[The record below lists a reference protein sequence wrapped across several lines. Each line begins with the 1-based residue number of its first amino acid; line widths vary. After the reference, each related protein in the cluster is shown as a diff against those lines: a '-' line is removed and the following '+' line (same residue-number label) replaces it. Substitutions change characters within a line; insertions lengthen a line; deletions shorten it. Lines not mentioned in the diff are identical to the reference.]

1 MLVHGVWTTD
11 GLAFWA
17 ETTTTAATES
27 TPTTAD
33 LAPYT
38 GTSVRPVTSAGAGS
52 RAPAASRRGAA
63 SGRARPAGA
72 PHPHPFAAPAADIA
86 AALGLNT
93 PPTGEAGSPSP
104 APGFGEEPPAPGRG
118 TEPPLIEPPA
128 PGSATKPRV
137 LGRGAGPRVP
147 KPGAG
152 PHVLELLL
160 PGSAR
165 EPLPSPETGRM
176 AEVARPKLRLWQVPA
191 VVPPTADAL
200 RVLAEHTGTAT
211 TRHWAAVAAFAHDL
225 VRRGRVIPQLVPLT
239 TAGREHAASGP
250 GDAAMA
256 IPAISRDAA
265 MAAPSTS
272 RDDISAT
279 PSGSEDDPMVK
290 WAAPEDNARAVWRP
304 VLTGADAAY
313 FRDLA
318 LAMPPACR
326 TSSVERH
333 STDVQREALE
343 AFTDAIVR
351 HTLTEPLLARP
362 PRTLQER
369 WLAALTGDGPT
380 CPDVPE
386 LRRELERWHEAVTT
400 SEGATRVCFR
410 LLEPTNAVGATAT
423 TTAIDTDADTDTDTD
438 TSDIKDTPGTD
449 DWRVEL
455 ALQAVDD
462 PSLYVPASQVWG
474 GVTGL
479 PGKPERELLAGLGR
493 AVRLYPELD
502 RALRV
507 PEPSELTLD
516 TAGAFG
522 FLRQAAPLLQ
532 AAGFGVQLPR
542 WAGRTRLGLK
552 LTTRT
557 RKQQSAAAGQGF
569 GMRELVDFRVDL
581 AVGDETISEAEL
593 AELARLK
600 VPLVRVRGQWVELD
614 DRQLKAALRA
624 VEGSRTGEAS
634 AAEILR
640 QVVQSDD
647 EELPLLE
654 IDADGVL
661 GDLLSGQAE
670 RRLTPLAT
678 PPGLDATLR
687 PYQERGLAWLSFLS
701 ELGLGGVLADDM
713 GLGKT
718 ITTLALLVHERAP
731 GPTPAHEGTPVPT
744 GLDER
749 VTAPTLLVCPMS
761 LIGNWQREAARFA
774 PGLRVYVHHGSGR
787 DAAGIEHADLV
798 ITTYGTAHRDLET
811 LKRYTWRRVVCDE
824 AQAIKNSGT
833 LQAQAVRAIPTG
845 TRLALTGTPVEN
857 HLAELWS
864 IMEFANPGLLGPRSR
879 FRTRFQEPIE
889 ARQDEQA
896 ATALKRATGP
906 FILRRLKTD
915 KSIISDLPEKMEV
928 KEWCPLTTEQATLY
942 QAVVDDMLAKID
954 SSEGIERRGLVLSA
968 MAKLKQVCNHP
979 AHLLKDGSRLAGR
992 SGKLARLE
1000 QLAEEILAE
1009 GEKALLFTQYAEFGT
1024 MLQPYL
1030 AQRLDRPV
1038 LWLHGGL
1045 PKKTRDRLVDRFQH
1059 DPEPTLFV
1067 LSLKAAGVGLNL
1079 TAANH
1084 VVHVDRWWNPAVED
1098 QATDRAFRIGQ
1109 RKNVQVRKL
1118 ICAGTLEERVDQMI
1132 ERKKAL
1138 AERVVGTGEDW
1149 LTDLSTEELREVFRL
1164 TAEGV
1169 G

>member
-1 MLVHGVWTTD
+1 MLVHGVWTRD

-17 ETTTTAATES
+17 ESNDPGPVAAVSSRE
-27 TPTTAD
+27 
-33 LAPYT
+33 
-38 GTSVRPVTSAGAGS
+38 AGAV
-52 RAPAASRRGAA
+52 RA
-63 SGRARPAGA
+63 
-72 PHPHPFAAPAADIA
+72 HPFAAPSAEVAAV
-86 AALGLNT
+86 LGLDD
-93 PPTGEAGSPSP
+93 AG
-104 APGFGEEPPAPGRG
+104 AR
-118 TEPPLIEPPA
+118 T
-128 PGSATKPRV
+128 
-137 LGRGAGPRVP
+137 
-147 KPGAG
+147 
-152 PHVLELLL
+152 LELLL
-160 PGSAR
+160 PGSAK
-165 EPLPSPETGRM
+165 EPLPSPETGRL
-176 AEVARPKLRLWQVPA
+176 AEVSRPRLRLWRVPA
-191 VVPPTADAL
+191 VVPAVPGALDAL
-200 RVLAEHTGTAT
+200 AGHTGTAT
-211 TRHWAAVAAFAHDL
+211 MRHWAAVAAFARDL
-225 VRRGRVIPQLVPLT
+225 VRRGRVLPRLIRPDKMRPAPAAHGGERPT
-239 TAGREHAASGP
+239 TGSTKNGNTKAGNTAAGS
-250 GDAAMA
+250 DADGMSMWAV
-256 IPAISRDAA
+256 
-265 MAAPSTS
+265 AP
-272 RDDISAT
+272 DD
-279 PSGSEDDPMVK
+279 
-290 WAAPEDNARAVWRP
+290 ARAGWRP

-313 FRDLA
+313 FRELA

-326 TSSVERH
+326 TAATERP
-333 STDVQREALE
+333 SAEVLEQALE
-343 AFTDAIVR
+343 AFTDAVAR
-351 HTLTEPLLARP
+351 TTLTAPLISRK
-362 PRTLQER
+362 PRTTRER
-369 WLAALTGDGPT
+369 WLAALSGDAPA
-380 CPDVPE
+380 CPDDPE
-386 LRRELERWHEAVTT
+386 LHDELERWHDSVVAA
-400 SEGATRVCFR
+400 EGATRVCFR
-410 LLEPTNAVGATAT
+410 LLEP
-423 TTAIDTDADTDTDTD
+423 AD
-438 TSDIKDTPGTD
+438 TD

-455 ALQAVDD
+455 ALQATDD
-462 PSLYVPASQVWG
+462 PSLYVPAAALWD

-479 PGKPERELLAGLGR
+479 PGRPERDLLTGLGR

-507 PEPSELTLD
+507 PEPSALDLD

-522 FLRQAAPLLQ
+522 FLRTAAPLLQ

-557 RKQQSAAAGQGF
+557 KTQSAAAGQGF
-569 GMRELVDFRVDL
+569 GMAELLDFRVDL
-581 AVGDETISEAEL
+581 AVGEETISEEEL

-624 VEGSRTGEAS
+624 VEGGRTGEAS
-634 AAEILR
+634 AADLLREI
-640 QVVQSDD
+640 VQNDD
-647 EELPLLE
+647 EPPLLAV
-654 IDADGVL
+654 DADGAL

-701 ELGLGGVLADDM
+701 GLGLGGVLADDM

-718 ITTLALLVHERAP
+718 ITTLALLVHEGP
-731 GPTPAHEGTPVPT
+731 G
-744 GLDER
+744 
-749 VTAPTLLVCPMS
+749 APTLLVCPMS
-761 LIGNWQREAARFA
+761 LVGNWQREAARFA

-787 DAAGIEHADLV
+787 DAAEIDGADLV
-798 ITTYGTAHRDLET
+798 ITTYGTAQRDLET
-811 LKRYTWRRVVCDE
+811 LKEHTWRRVVCDE

-833 LQAQAVRAIPTG
+833 LQARAVRSIPTG

-896 ATALKRATGP
+896 ARALRQATGP

-915 KSIISDLPEKMEV
+915 KSIISDLPEKLEV

-942 QAVVDDMLAKID
+942 QAVVDDMLARID
-954 SSEGIERRGLVLSA
+954 DSEGIERRGLVLSA
-968 MAKLKQVCNHP
+968 MARLKQVCNHP
-979 AHLLKDGSRLAGR
+979 AHLLKDGSVLAGR

-1030 AQRLDRPV
+1030 AQRLERPV

-1045 PKKTRDRLVDRFQH
+1045 PKKTRDRLVDRFQN
-1059 DPEPTLFV
+1059 DDEPTLFV

-1079 TAANH
+1079 TAASH
-1084 VVHVDRWWNPAVED
+1084 VIHVDRWWNPAVEN

-1118 ICAGTLEERVDQMI
+1118 ICAGTLEERVDEMI

-1138 AERVVGTGEDW
+1138 AERVVGTGEEW
-1149 LTDLSTEELREVFRL
+1149 LTDLSTEELRGVFAL

-1169 G
+1169 S

>member
-1 MLVHGVWTTD
+1 MLVHGVWTTE

-17 ETTTTAATES
+17 ETTPADPPHPD
-27 TPTTAD
+27 PTRGPAR
-33 LAPYT
+33 
-38 GTSVRPVTSAGAGS
+38 SRSAGTP
-52 RAPAASRRGAA
+52 RL
-63 SGRARPAGA
+63 
-72 PHPHPFAAPAADIA
+72 HPFAAAAPALATTLSLDTLPSEA
-86 AALGLNT
+86 PLT
-93 PPTGEAGSPSP
+93 PHARRS
-104 APGFGEEPPAPGRG
+104 R
-118 TEPPLIEPPA
+118 L
-128 PGSATKPRV
+128 
-137 LGRGAGPRVP
+137 
-147 KPGAG
+147 
-152 PHVLELLL
+152 LELLL
-160 PGSAR
+160 PGSAK

-176 AEVARPKLRLWQVPA
+176 AEVARPRLRLWRVPA
-191 VVPPTADAL
+191 VVPPAAGAL

-211 TRHWAAVAAFAHDL
+211 MRHWAAVAAFAHDL
-225 VRRGRVIPQLVPLT
+225 VRRGRVIPQLVPAT
-239 TAGREHAASGP
+239 GPEHGTSGVD
-250 GDAAMA
+250 GAEMAM
-256 IPAISRDAA
+256 
-265 MAAPSTS
+265 
-272 RDDISAT
+272 
-279 PSGSEDDPMVK
+279 
-290 WAAPEDNARAVWRP
+290 WAAPAADARAVWRP

-326 TSSVERH
+326 TSATERP
-333 STDVQREALE
+333 SAEVQSEALE
-343 AFTDAIVR
+343 AFTDALVR
-351 HTLTEPLLARP
+351 RTLTEPLLTRP

-369 WLAALTGDGPT
+369 WLAALTSIPPT
-380 CPDVPE
+380 GAGGACPDAPE
-386 LRRELERWHEAVTT
+386 LRRELEKWYAAVAA

-410 LLEPTNAVGATAT
+410 LLEPAEG
-423 TTAIDTDADTDTDTD
+423 
-438 TSDIKDTPGTD
+438 D

-455 ALQAVDD
+455 ALQAADD
-462 PSLYVPASQVWG
+462 PSLYVPAAQVWG

-479 PGKPERELLAGLGR
+479 PGRPERELLTGLGR

-507 PEPSELTLD
+507 PEPSELVLD

-624 VEGSRTGEAS
+624 VEGSRTGAAS

-640 QVVQSDD
+640 QVVRSDD

-701 ELGLGGVLADDM
+701 GLGLGGVLADDM

-718 ITTLALLVHERAP
+718 ITTLALLVHERTSTP
-731 GPTPAHEGTPVPT
+731 GPHTPERADAPTPAPQHGDVPMPAPHGADAPATAHADDAMPASEHAPARSPVPQHA
-744 GLDER
+744 
-749 VTAPTLLVCPMS
+749 TASTPEHAHAVAPGRAGAQGPAGEAVEGAAPVREGGVGPTLLVCPMS

-787 DAAGIEHADLV
+787 DAAGIAGADLV
-798 ITTYGTAHRDLET
+798 ITTYGTAQRDLET
-811 LKRYTWRRVVCDE
+811 LKRYQWRRVVCDE

-889 ARQDEQA
+889 ARRDEQA
-896 ATALKRATGP
+896 ATALRRATGP

-915 KSIISDLPEKMEV
+915 KSIISDLPEKLEV

-1000 QLAEEILAE
+1000 QLSEEILAE
-1009 GEKALLFTQYAEFGT
+1009 GEKALLFTQYAEFGA

-1045 PKKTRDRLVDRFQH
+1045 PKKTRDRLVDRFQQ
-1059 DPEPTLFV
+1059 DPEPALFV

>member
-1 MLVHGVWTTD
+1 MVLVHGVWAAD

-17 ETTTTAATES
+17 ENGDDAS
-27 TPTTAD
+27 
-33 LAPYT
+33 
-38 GTSVRPVTSAGAGS
+38 
-52 RAPAASRRGAA
+52 APAAGPPPR
-63 SGRARPAGA
+63 GRAVRSGEPQS
-72 PHPHPFAAPAADIA
+72 HPFAAPASGVA
-86 AALGLNT
+86 AVLGLDDV
-93 PPTGEAGSPSP
+93 
-104 APGFGEEPPAPGRG
+104 PGR
-118 TEPPLIEPPA
+118 T
-128 PGSATKPRV
+128 
-137 LGRGAGPRVP
+137 
-147 KPGAG
+147 
-152 PHVLELLL
+152 LELLL
-160 PGSAR
+160 PGSVK
-165 EPLPSPETGRM
+165 EPLPSPETGRLS
-176 AEVARPKLRLWQVPA
+176 AVARPRLRLWQVPA
-191 VVPPTADAL
+191 VVPPAAATL
-200 RVLAEHTGTAT
+200 RVLGGRTGTAT
-211 TRHWAAVAAFAHDL
+211 LRHWAAVADFARDL
-225 VRRGRVIPQLVPLT
+225 VRRGRVIPQLVPPV
-239 TAGREHAASGP
+239 AGHVD
-250 GDAAMA
+250 GDMWGVPQA
-256 IPAISRDAA
+256 D
-265 MAAPSTS
+265 
-272 RDDISAT
+272 
-279 PSGSEDDPMVK
+279 
-290 WAAPEDNARAVWRP
+290 ARAVWRP
-304 VLTGADAAY
+304 VVTGVDAGY

-326 TSSVERH
+326 TSRTERP
-333 STDVQREALE
+333 SAGVLREALE
-343 AFTDAIVR
+343 AFTDALVR
-351 HTLTEPLLARP
+351 QTLIEPLVARP
-362 PRTLQER
+362 KTLQDR
-369 WLAALTGDGPT
+369 WLAALTGADPT
-380 CPDVPE
+380 CPDVPD
-386 LRRELERWHEAVTT
+386 LRRELEKWHDAATAA
-400 SEGATRVCFR
+400 EGAARVCFR
-410 LLEPTNAVGATAT
+410 LLEP
-423 TTAIDTDADTDTDTD
+423 AD
-438 TSDIKDTPGTD
+438 TD

-455 ALQAVDD
+455 ALQAAGD
-462 PSLYVPASQVWG
+462 PSLYVPAAEVWRG
-474 GVTGL
+474 TRMPGL
-479 PGKPERELLAGLGR
+479 PPIPERELLTGLGR

-507 PEPSELTLD
+507 PEPSELALD

-542 WAGRTRLGLK
+542 WAGRTKLGLK

-557 RKQQSAAAGQGF
+557 KAQTAAVSQGF
-569 GMRELVDFRVDL
+569 GMRQLVDFRIDL

-624 VEGSRTGEAS
+624 VEGERTGEVT
-634 AAEILR
+634 AADIL
-640 QVVQSDD
+640 QHVVGADLWGDD
-647 EELPLLE
+647 ELPLLE
-654 IDADGVL
+654 VDADGVL

-670 RRLTPLAT
+670 RRLEPLRTPA
-678 PPGLDATLR
+678 GLDAMLR

-701 ELGLGGVLADDM
+701 QLGLGGVLADDM

-718 ITTLALLVHERAP
+718 ITTLALLVHERSD
-731 GPTPAHEGTPVPT
+731 V
-744 GLDER
+744 
-749 VTAPTLLVCPMS
+749 PTLLVCPMS
-761 LIGNWQREAARFA
+761 LVGNWQREAARFA

-787 DAAGIEHADLV
+787 DAAEIGRADLV
-798 ITTYGTAHRDLET
+798 ITTYGTAQRDLET
-811 LKRYTWRRVVCDE
+811 LKQHEWRRVVCDE

-833 LQAQAVRAIPTG
+833 LQAQAVRSIPAP

-864 IMEFANPGLLGPRSR
+864 IMEFANPGLLGSRSR

-896 ATALKRATGP
+896 ARALKRATGP

-915 KSIISDLPEKMEV
+915 KSIITDLPEKMEV
-928 KEWCPLTTEQATLY
+928 KEWCPLTPEQASLY

-954 SSEGIERRGLVLSA
+954 DSEGIERRGLVLA
-968 MAKLKQVCNHP
+968 TMAKLKQVCNHP

-1045 PKKTRDRLVDRFQH
+1045 PKKTRDRLVERFQQ
-1059 DPEPTLFV
+1059 DPEPMLFV

-1109 RKNVQVRKL
+1109 HKNVQVRKL
-1118 ICAGTLEERVDQMI
+1118 ICAGTLEERVDEMI

-1138 AERVVGTGEDW
+1138 AERVVGTGEEW
-1149 LTDLSTEELREVFRL
+1149 LTDLSTDELREVFRL

-1169 G
+1169 S

>member
-1 MLVHGVWTTD
+1 P
-11 GLAFWA
+11 
-17 ETTTTAATES
+17 ATG
-27 TPTTAD
+27 PTAD
-33 LAPYT
+33 RATTRAT
-38 GTSVRPVTSAGAGS
+38 GPATGPASA
-52 RAPAASRRGAA
+52 
-63 SGRARPAGA
+63 
-72 PHPHPFAAPAADIA
+72 
-86 AALGLNT
+86 
-93 PPTGEAGSPSP
+93 
-104 APGFGEEPPAPGRG
+104 
-118 TEPPLIEPPA
+118 PA
-128 PGSATKPRV
+128 PGSRPAP
-137 LGRGAGPRVP
+137 AGI
-147 KPGAG
+147 
-152 PHVLELLL
+152 VLEPDDSMAMWAL
-160 PGSAR
+160 P
-165 EPLPSPETGRM
+165 
-176 AEVARPKLRLWQVPA
+176 K
-191 VVPPTADAL
+191 
-200 RVLAEHTGTAT
+200 
-211 TRHWAAVAAFAHDL
+211 
-225 VRRGRVIPQLVPLT
+225 
-239 TAGREHAASGP
+239 AG
-250 GDAAMA
+250 
-256 IPAISRDAA
+256 
-265 MAAPSTS
+265 
-272 RDDISAT
+272 
-279 PSGSEDDPMVK
+279 
-290 WAAPEDNARAVWRP
+290 ARARWRP
-304 VLTGADAAY
+304 VVTGADAGY
-313 FRDLA
+313 FRELA

-326 TSSVERH
+326 TSATERP
-333 STDVQREALE
+333 SAEVLGEALD
-343 AFTDAIVR
+343 AFTDALVR
-351 HTLTEPLLARP
+351 QRLTEPLATRARTP
-362 PRTLQER
+362 HER
-369 WLAALTGDGPT
+369 WLAALTGDDPS

-386 LRRELERWHEAVTT
+386 LREELRRWHDAVTAA
-400 SEGATRVCFR
+400 EGATRVCFR
-410 LLEPTNAVGATAT
+410 LLEPAN
-423 TTAIDTDADTDTDTD
+423 
-438 TSDIKDTPGTD
+438 TD
-449 DWRVEL
+449 DWRLEL
-455 ALQAVDD
+455 ALQAADD
-462 PSLYVPASQVWG
+462 PSLYVPAARVWDG
-474 GVTGL
+474 EKGL

-507 PEPSELTLD
+507 PRPSELELD
-516 TAGAFG
+516 TQGAFG

-557 RKQQSAAAGQGF
+557 KAQTAAASQGF
-569 GMRELVDFRVDL
+569 GLRELVDFRIDL

-614 DRQLKAALRA
+614 DGQLKAALRA
-624 VEGSRTGEAS
+624 VEGGLTGEA
-634 AAEILR
+634 AADEIMRHVIGADL
-640 QVVQSDD
+640 VGDD
-647 EELPLLE
+647 ELPLLE
-654 IDADGVL
+654 VDADGVL
-661 GDLLSGQAE
+661 GDLLSGQAD

-678 PPGLDATLR
+678 PAGLDATLR

-718 ITTLALLVHERAP
+718 ITTLALLVHERA
-731 GPTPAHEGTPVPT
+731 A
-744 GLDER
+744 
-749 VTAPTLLVCPMS
+749 APTLLVCPMS
-761 LIGNWQREAARFA
+761 LVGNWQREAARFA

-787 DAAGIEHADLV
+787 DAAEIAGADLV
-798 ITTYGTAHRDLET
+798 ITTYGTAQRDLET
-811 LKRYTWRRVVCDE
+811 LKGYEWRRVVCDE

-833 LQAQAVRAIPTG
+833 LQAQAVRSIPAG
-845 TRLALTGTPVEN
+845 GRLALTGTPVEN

-864 IMEFANPGLLGPRSR
+864 IMEFANPGLLGSRSR

-896 ATALKRATGP
+896 AQALKRATGP
-906 FILRRLKTD
+906 FILRRVKTD
-915 KSIISDLPEKMEV
+915 KSVISDLPEKMEV
-928 KEWCPLTTEQATLY
+928 KEWCPLTPEQATLY

-954 SSEGIERRGLVLSA
+954 DSEGIERRGLVLSA

-1000 QLAEEILAE
+1000 QLCEEILAE

-1045 PKKTRDRLVDRFQH
+1045 PKKTRDRLVERFQS
-1059 DPEPTLFV
+1059 DAEPMLFV

-1079 TAANH
+1079 TAASH

-1118 ICAGTLEERVDQMI
+1118 ICGGTLEERVDQMI

-1138 AERVVGTGEDW
+1138 AERVVGTGEEW

>member
-1 MLVHGVWTTD
+1 MLVHGVWAGG

-17 ETTTTAATES
+17 EAGDGSPVAA
-27 TPTTAD
+27 P
-33 LAPYT
+33 
-38 GTSVRPVTSAGAGS
+38 RRQAG
-52 RAPAASRRGAA
+52 PAR
-63 SGRARPAGA
+63 
-72 PHPHPFAAPAADIA
+72 HPFAAPASGVA
-86 AALGLNT
+86 AALGLDD
-93 PPTGEAGSPSP
+93 PPSRT
-104 APGFGEEPPAPGRG
+104 
-118 TEPPLIEPPA
+118 
-128 PGSATKPRV
+128 
-137 LGRGAGPRVP
+137 
-147 KPGAG
+147 
-152 PHVLELLL
+152 LELLL
-160 PGSAR
+160 PGSAK
-165 EPLPSPETGRM
+165 EPLPSPETGRLP
-176 AEVARPKLRLWQVPA
+176 ETTRPRLRLWQVPA
-191 VVPPTADAL
+191 VLPTTAEALHVP
-200 RVLAEHTGTAT
+200 AEHTGTAT
-211 TRHWAAVAAFAHDL
+211 MRHWAAVVAFARDL
-225 VRRGRVIPQLVPLT
+225 VRRGRVIPQLSPSPT
-239 TAGREHAASGP
+239 SPGREA
-250 GDAAMA
+250 DDDMAM
-256 IPAISRDAA
+256 
-265 MAAPSTS
+265 
-272 RDDISAT
+272 
-279 PSGSEDDPMVK
+279 
-290 WAAPEDNARAVWRP
+290 WAVPEAGARAVWRP
-304 VLTGADAAY
+304 VVTGADAGY
-313 FRDLA
+313 FRELA

-326 TSSVERH
+326 TSRVERP
-333 STDVQREALE
+333 SAGVLREALE
-343 AFTDAIVR
+343 AFTDALVR
-351 HTLTEPLLARP
+351 QTLTEPLVAR
-362 PRTLQER
+362 PRTLHER
-369 WLAALTGDGPT
+369 WLAALTGPAPE

-386 LRRELERWHEAVTT
+386 LRRELERWHESVESA
-400 SEGATRVCFR
+400 EGATRVCFR
-410 LLEPTNAVGATAT
+410 LLEP
-423 TTAIDTDADTDTDTD
+423 ADTE
-438 TSDIKDTPGTD
+438 

-455 ALQAVDD
+455 ALQAADD
-462 PSLYVPASQVWG
+462 PSLYVPAARVWSG
-474 GVTGL
+474 GTVTGL
-479 PGKPERELLAGLGR
+479 PGRPERELLAGLGR

-502 RALRV
+502 RALRG
-507 PEPSELTLD
+507 PAPSELALD

-557 RKQQSAAAGQGF
+557 KAQTAATGQGF
-569 GMRELVDFRVDL
+569 GLRELVDFRVDL
-581 AVGDETISEAEL
+581 AVGDQTIGEEEL

-624 VEGSRTGEAS
+624 VEGARTGEAS
-634 AAEILR
+634 AADLLR
-640 QVVQSDD
+640 HVVREDD
-647 EELPLLE
+647 AELPLLE

-670 RRLTPLAT
+670 RRLTPIAT
-678 PPGLDATLR
+678 PAGLDATLR

-718 ITTLALLVHERAP
+718 ITTLALLVHERA
-731 GPTPAHEGTPVPT
+731 G
-744 GLDER
+744 
-749 VTAPTLLVCPMS
+749 APTLLVCPMS
-761 LIGNWQREAARFA
+761 LVGNWQREAARFA

-787 DAAGIEHADLV
+787 DATLIPGADLV
-798 ITTYGTAHRDLET
+798 ITTYGTAQRDLET
-811 LKRYTWRRVVCDE
+811 LKGHEWRRVVCDE

-833 LQAQAVRAIPTG
+833 LQAQAVRSIPAG
-845 TRLALTGTPVEN
+845 GRLALTGTPVEN

-896 ATALKRATGP
+896 ARALKRATGP
-906 FILRRLKTD
+906 FILRRVKTD
-915 KSIISDLPEKMEV
+915 KSIISDLPEKLEV

-954 SSEGIERRGLVLSA
+954 DSEGIERRGLVLAA
-968 MAKLKQVCNHP
+968 MARLKQVCNHP
-979 AHLLKDGSRLAGR
+979 AHLLKDGSLLAGR
-992 SGKLARLE
+992 SGKLTRLE
-1000 QLAEEILAE
+1000 QLSEEILAE

-1030 AQRLDRPV
+1030 AQRLDTTV

-1045 PKKTRDRLVDRFQH
+1045 PKKTRDRLVDRFQN
-1059 DPEPTLFV
+1059 DEEPMLFV

-1118 ICAGTLEERVDQMI
+1118 ICAGTLEERVDQLI

>member
-1 MLVHGVWTTD
+1 MLVHGVWAAG

-17 ETTTTAATES
+17 EIAEVCDASPDAAPRRRTA
-27 TPTTAD
+27 
-33 LAPYT
+33 
-38 GTSVRPVTSAGAGS
+38 SV
-52 RAPAASRRGAA
+52 
-63 SGRARPAGA
+63 
-72 PHPHPFAAPAADIA
+72 PHPFASPAAEVA
-86 AALGLNT
+86 AALGLDD
-93 PPTGEAGSPSP
+93 PPSRT
-104 APGFGEEPPAPGRG
+104 
-118 TEPPLIEPPA
+118 
-128 PGSATKPRV
+128 
-137 LGRGAGPRVP
+137 
-147 KPGAG
+147 
-152 PHVLELLL
+152 LELLL
-160 PGSAR
+160 PGSAG
-165 EPLPSPETGRM
+165 EPLPSPETGRL
-176 AEVARPKLRLWQVPA
+176 AGTARPRLRLWQVPV
-191 VVPPTADAL
+191 VVPPASEAL
-200 RVLAEHTGTAT
+200 HVLDGHAGTAT
-211 TRHWAAVAAFAHDL
+211 MRHWAAVAAFARDL
-225 VRRGRVIPQLVPLT
+225 VRRGRVIPQLVHSPT
-239 TAGREHAASGP
+239 DSHE
-250 GDAAMA
+250 
-256 IPAISRDAA
+256 
-265 MAAPSTS
+265 
-272 RDDISAT
+272 
-279 PSGSEDDPMVK
+279 
-290 WAAPEDNARAVWRP
+290 PEDSAVRWAVPEADARAVWRP
-304 VLTGADAAY
+304 VVTGADAAY
-313 FRDLA
+313 FRELA

-326 TSSVERH
+326 TSRVERP
-333 STDVQREALE
+333 SAGVLLDALE
-343 AFTDAIVR
+343 TFADALVR
-351 HTLTEPLLARP
+351 QALTEPLVVR
-362 PRTLQER
+362 PRTLHER
-369 WLAALTGDGPT
+369 WLAALTGAAPQ
-380 CPDVPE
+380 CPDVPG
-386 LRRELERWHEAVTT
+386 LRQELERWHESVA
-400 SEGATRVCFR
+400 SAESATRVCFR
-410 LLEPTNAVGATAT
+410 LLEP
-423 TTAIDTDADTDTDTD
+423 ADTE
-438 TSDIKDTPGTD
+438 

-455 ALQAVDD
+455 ALQAADD
-462 PSLYVPASQVWG
+462 PSLYVPAAHVWSG
-474 GVTGL
+474 EGVTGL
-479 PGKPERELLAGLGR
+479 PGRPERDLLAGLGR

-502 RALRV
+502 RALRG
-507 PEPSELTLD
+507 PTPSELALD

-552 LTTRT
+552 LTTRAKAQT
-557 RKQQSAAAGQGF
+557 AATGQGF
-569 GMRELVDFRVDL
+569 GLRELVDFRIDL
-581 AVGDETISEAEL
+581 AVGEETISEAEL

-624 VEGSRTGEAS
+624 VEGARTGEAS
-634 AAEILR
+634 AADLLR
-640 QVVQSDD
+640 HVVQEDD
-647 EELPLLE
+647 AELPLLE

-670 RRLTPLAT
+670 RRLTPIAT
-678 PPGLDATLR
+678 PAGLDATLR

-718 ITTLALLVHERAP
+718 VTTLALLVHERA
-731 GPTPAHEGTPVPT
+731 GT
-744 GLDER
+744 
-749 VTAPTLLVCPMS
+749 PTLLVCPMS
-761 LIGNWQREAARFA
+761 LVGNWQREAARFA

-787 DAAGIEHADLV
+787 DAALIPGADLV

-811 LKRYTWRRVVCDE
+811 LKRHEWRRVVCDE

-833 LQAQAVRAIPTG
+833 LQAQAVRSIPAG
-845 TRLALTGTPVEN
+845 GRLALTGTPVEN

-896 ATALKRATGP
+896 ARALKRATGP
-906 FILRRLKTD
+906 FILRRVKTD
-915 KSIISDLPEKMEV
+915 KSIISDLPEKLEV

-942 QAVVDDMLAKID
+942 QAVVDDMLARID
-954 SSEGIERRGLVLSA
+954 DSEGIERRGLVLAA

-992 SGKLARLE
+992 SGKLTRLE
-1000 QLAEEILAE
+1000 QLSEEILAE

-1030 AQRLDRPV
+1030 AQRLDTTV

-1045 PKKTRDRLVDRFQH
+1045 PKKTRDRLVDRFQN
-1059 DPEPTLFV
+1059 DEEPMLFV

-1164 TAEGV
+1164 TTEGV
-1169 G
+1169 GG

>member
-1 MLVHGVWTTD
+1 MLVHGVWAAG

-17 ETTTTAATES
+17 EIAEVG
-27 TPTTAD
+27 D
-33 LAPYT
+33 
-38 GTSVRPVTSAGAGS
+38 
-52 RAPAASRRGAA
+52 ASPGAA
-63 SGRARPAGA
+63 PRPRQRRQAG
-72 PHPHPFAAPAADIA
+72 PVPHPFASPAAEVA
-86 AALGLNT
+86 AALGLDD
-93 PPTGEAGSPSP
+93 PPSRT
-104 APGFGEEPPAPGRG
+104 
-118 TEPPLIEPPA
+118 
-128 PGSATKPRV
+128 
-137 LGRGAGPRVP
+137 
-147 KPGAG
+147 
-152 PHVLELLL
+152 LELLL

-165 EPLPSPETGRM
+165 EPLPSPETGRL
-176 AEVARPKLRLWQVPA
+176 AETARPRLRLWRVP
-191 VVPPTADAL
+191 VVMPTAPVAL
-200 RVLAEHTGTAT
+200 HVLDGHADTAT
-211 TRHWAAVAAFAHDL
+211 MRHWAAVAAFARDL
-225 VRRGRVIPQLVPLT
+225 VRRGRVIPQLVHSP
-239 TAGREHAASGP
+239 
-250 GDAAMA
+250 
-256 IPAISRDAA
+256 
-265 MAAPSTS
+265 TS
-272 RDDISAT
+272 R
-279 PSGSEDDPMVK
+279 GR
-290 WAAPEDNARAVWRP
+290 APEDSPADSPDDSTAMWAVPEAGARAVWRP
-304 VLTGADAAY
+304 VVTGADAGY
-313 FRDLA
+313 FRELA

-326 TSSVERH
+326 TSPVERP
-333 STDVQREALE
+333 SAGVLLDALE
-343 AFTDAIVR
+343 TFADALVR
-351 HTLTEPLLARP
+351 QALTEPLVVR
-362 PRTLQER
+362 PRTLHER
-369 WLAALTGDGPT
+369 WLAALTGTEPQ
-380 CPDVPE
+380 CPDVPG
-386 LRRELERWHEAVTT
+386 LRRELERWHESVA
-400 SEGATRVCFR
+400 SAEGATRVCFR
-410 LLEPTNAVGATAT
+410 LLEP
-423 TTAIDTDADTDTDTD
+423 ADTE
-438 TSDIKDTPGTD
+438 

-455 ALQAVDD
+455 ALQAADE
-462 PSLYVPASQVWG
+462 PSLYVPAARVWSG
-474 GVTGL
+474 ERATGL
-479 PGKPERELLAGLGR
+479 PGRPERDLLAGLGR

-502 RALRV
+502 RALRG
-507 PEPSELTLD
+507 PTPSELALD

-552 LTTRT
+552 LTART
-557 RKQQSAAAGQGF
+557 KAQTAATGQGF
-569 GMRELVDFRVDL
+569 GLRELVDFRIDL

-624 VEGSRTGEAS
+624 VEGARTGEAS
-634 AAEILR
+634 AADLLR
-640 QVVQSDD
+640 HVVREDD
-647 EELPLLE
+647 AELPLLE

-670 RRLTPLAT
+670 RRLTPIAT
-678 PPGLDATLR
+678 PAGLDATLR

-718 ITTLALLVHERAP
+718 VTTLALLVHERA
-731 GPTPAHEGTPVPT
+731 GT
-744 GLDER
+744 
-749 VTAPTLLVCPMS
+749 PTLLVCPMS
-761 LIGNWQREAARFA
+761 LVGNWQREAARFA

-787 DAAGIEHADLV
+787 DAALIPGADLV

-811 LKRYTWRRVVCDE
+811 LRRHEWRRVVCDE

-833 LQAQAVRAIPTG
+833 LQAQAVRSIPAG
-845 TRLALTGTPVEN
+845 GRLALTGTPVEN

-896 ATALKRATGP
+896 ARALKRTTGP
-906 FILRRLKTD
+906 FILRRVKTD
-915 KSIISDLPEKMEV
+915 KSIISDLPEKLEV

-954 SSEGIERRGLVLSA
+954 DSEGIERRGLVLAA

-992 SGKLARLE
+992 SGKLTRLE
-1000 QLAEEILAE
+1000 QLCEEILAE

-1030 AQRLDRPV
+1030 AQRLDTTV

-1045 PKKTRDRLVDRFQH
+1045 PKKTRDRLVDRFQN
-1059 DPEPTLFV
+1059 DEEPMLFV

-1109 RKNVQVRKL
+1109 HKNVQVRKL

-1169 G
+1169 GG

>member
-1 MLVHGVWTTD
+1 MPPNP
-11 GLAFWA
+11 A
-17 ETTTTAATES
+17 
-27 TPTTAD
+27 
-33 LAPYT
+33 
-38 GTSVRPVTSAGAGS
+38 VRPGA
-52 RAPAASRRGAA
+52 RAEPVPRRAEL
-63 SGRARPAGA
+63 R
-72 PHPHPFAAPAADIA
+72 
-86 AALGLNT
+86 
-93 PPTGEAGSPSP
+93 
-104 APGFGEEPPAPGRG
+104 
-118 TEPPLIEPPA
+118 
-128 PGSATKPRV
+128 
-137 LGRGAGPRVP
+137 
-147 KPGAG
+147 
-152 PHVLELLL
+152 VLELLL
-160 PGSAR
+160 PGSAK
-165 EPLPSPETGRM
+165 EPLPSPETGRLS
-176 AEVARPKLRLWQVPA
+176 EVARPRLRLWQVPA
-191 VVPPTADAL
+191 VLPPVADTL
-200 RVLAEHTGTAT
+200 RILTGHPDTTHTDTHAGTDTDTDTEHTTPATPRADLTTVHTGTAT
-211 TRHWAAVAAFAHDL
+211 MRHWAAVAAFAHDL
-225 VRRGRVIPQLVPLT
+225 VRRGRVLPQLIPAPGAQEPGAT
-239 TAGREHAASGP
+239 TPAREDPAG
-250 GDAAMA
+250 MWA
-256 IPAISRDAA
+256 IPEDA
-265 MAAPSTS
+265 
-272 RDDISAT
+272 
-279 PSGSEDDPMVK
+279 
-290 WAAPEDNARAVWRP
+290 ARAVWRP

-326 TSSVERH
+326 TSAVERP
-333 STDVQREALE
+333 SAEVQRAALD
-343 AFTDAIVR
+343 AFADAVVR
-351 HTLTEPLLARP
+351 RALSGPPITGPLVTGAPKTLHN
-362 PRTLQER
+362 R
-369 WLAALTGDGPT
+369 WLAALTGDGAA

-386 LRRELERWHEAVTT
+386 LRRELESWYAAVAT

-410 LLEPTNAVGATAT
+410 LLEPA
-423 TTAIDTDADTDTDTD
+423 
-438 TSDIKDTPGTD
+438 GTD

-455 ALQAVDD
+455 AVQAADD
-462 PSLYVPASQVWG
+462 PSLYVPAAQVWG

-479 PGKPERELLAGLGR
+479 PGRPERDLLTGLGR

-507 PEPSELTLD
+507 PEPDELTLD

-542 WAGRTRLGLK
+542 WAGRARLGLK
-552 LTTRT
+552 LTTWA
-557 RKQQSAAAGQGF
+557 KKQSAATSQGF
-569 GMRELVDFRVDL
+569 GLRELVDFRVEL
-581 AVGDETISEAEL
+581 AVGGETISEAEL

-614 DRQLKAALRA
+614 DRQLRAALRA
-624 VEGSRTGEAS
+624 VEGGREGEAS
-634 AAEILR
+634 VAEVLR
-640 QVVQSDD
+640 QVVQGDD
-647 EELPLLE
+647 AELPLLE
-654 IDADGVL
+654 VDADGVL

-670 RRLTPLAT
+670 RRLTPLTT
-678 PPGLDATLR
+678 PAGLDATLR

-718 ITTLALLVHERAP
+718 VTTLALLVHERA
-731 GPTPAHEGTPVPT
+731 
-744 GLDER
+744 
-749 VTAPTLLVCPMS
+749 TAPTLLVCPMS

-811 LKRYTWRRVVCDE
+811 LRRHEWHRVVCDE

-833 LQAQAVRAIPTG
+833 LQAQAVRSIPTG

-896 ATALKRATGP
+896 AQALRRATGP

-915 KSIISDLPEKMEV
+915 RSIISDLPEKLEV

-942 QAVVDDMLAKID
+942 RAVVDDMLAKIND
-954 SSEGIERRGLVLSA
+954 SEGIERRGLVLSA

-1009 GEKALLFTQYAEFGT
+1009 GEKALLFTQYAEFGG
-1024 MLQPYL
+1024 MVQPYL

-1059 DPEPTLFV
+1059 DPEPALFM

-1079 TAANH
+1079 TAATH
-1084 VVHVDRWWNPAVED
+1084 VIHVDRWWNPAVED

-1109 RKNVQVRKL
+1109 RRNVQVRKL
-1118 ICAGTLEERVDQMI
+1118 ICAGTLEERVDEMI

-1138 AERVVGTGEDW
+1138 AERVVGAGEDW

-1164 TAEGV
+1164 SAEGV

>member
-1 MLVHGVWTTD
+1 MLVHGVWAGD
-11 GLAFWA
+11 GLAFWG
-17 ETTTTAATES
+17 EVPGRAAAVS
-27 TPTTAD
+27 R
-33 LAPYT
+33 
-38 GTSVRPVTSAGAGS
+38 GAGA
-52 RAPAASRRGAA
+52 R
-63 SGRARPAGA
+63 
-72 PHPHPFAAPAADIA
+72 PHPFAA
-86 AALGLNT
+86 
-93 PPTGEAGSPSP
+93 SP
-104 APGFGEEPPAPGRG
+104 AELAGAPG
-118 TEPPLIEPPA
+118 
-128 PGSATKPRV
+128 
-137 LGRGAGPRVP
+137 LGVGGPSRE
-147 KPGAG
+147 
-152 PHVLELLL
+152 LELLL
-160 PGSAR
+160 PGSAKG
-165 EPLPSPETGRM
+165 PLPSPETGLLT
-176 AEVARPKLRLWQVPA
+176 EVVRPRLLPW
-191 VVPPTADAL
+191 
-200 RVLAEHTGTAT
+200 RVLAVVLPPAEALAALDGLPGDATAT
-211 TRHWAAVAAFAHDL
+211 VRHWAAVAALARDL
-225 VRRGRVIPQLVPLT
+225 VGRGRVVPQLVSVPD
-239 TAGREHAASGP
+239 ADGAAL
-250 GDAAMA
+250 AL
-256 IPAISRDAA
+256 
-265 MAAPSTS
+265 
-272 RDDISAT
+272 
-279 PSGSEDDPMVK
+279 
-290 WAAPEDNARAVWRP
+290 WRP

-326 TSSVERH
+326 TWAAERPAAG
-333 STDVQREALE
+333 VQLQALE
-343 AFTDAIVR
+343 AFTDALVR
-351 HTLTEPLLARP
+351 QAVTTPLAAP
-362 PRTLQER
+362 SAAAPATPRER
-369 WLAALTGDGPT
+369 WLAALTGDPA
-380 CPDVPE
+380 CPDDPGLREE
-386 LRRELERWHEAVTT
+386 LDRWRAAVTAA
-400 SEGATRVCFR
+400 EGATRVCFR
-410 LLEPTNAVGATAT
+410 LLEPAAG
-423 TTAIDTDADTDTDTD
+423 
-438 TSDIKDTPGTD
+438 D

-455 ALQAVDD
+455 ALQAADD
-462 PSLYVPASQVWG
+462 PSLYVPAARVWDG
-474 GVTGL
+474 EKGL
-479 PGKPERELLAGLGR
+479 PGRPERELLAGLGR

-557 RKQQSAAAGQGF
+557 KPQTAAVSQGF
-569 GMRELVDFRVDL
+569 GLRELVDFRVDL
-581 AVGDETISEAEL
+581 AVGEETISEAEL

-624 VEGSRTGEAS
+624 VEGVRAGEA
-634 AAEILR
+634 AAADLLR
-640 QVVQSDD
+640 HVIQGDD
-647 EELPLLE
+647 ELPLLAV
-654 IDADGVL
+654 DADGVL

-678 PPGLDATLR
+678 PPGLDAVLR

-718 ITTLALLVHERAP
+718 VTTLALLVHERA
-731 GPTPAHEGTPVPT
+731 A
-744 GLDER
+744 
-749 VTAPTLLVCPMS
+749 APTLLVCPMS
-761 LIGNWQREAARFA
+761 LVGNWQREAARFA
-774 PGLRVYVHHGSGR
+774 PGLRVYVHHGPGR
-787 DAAGIEHADLV
+787 DAARIAAADLV

-811 LKRYTWRRVVCDE
+811 LREHEWRRVVCDE

-833 LQAQAVRAIPTG
+833 LQARAVRSIPTG

-864 IMEFANPGLLGPRSR
+864 IMEFANPGLLGPRAR

-896 ATALKRATGP
+896 ADALKRATGP

-915 KSIISDLPEKMEV
+915 RSVISDLPEKIEI
-928 KEWCPLTTEQATLY
+928 KEWCPLTPEQATLY
-942 QAVVDDMLAKID
+942 QAVVDDMLARID
-954 SSEGIERRGLVLSA
+954 DSEGVERRGLVLSA
-968 MAKLKQVCNHP
+968 MARLKQVCNHP

-1000 QLAEEILAE
+1000 QLAEEVLAE

-1030 AQRLDRPV
+1030 AQRLGRPV

-1045 PKKTRDRLVDRFQH
+1045 PKKTRDRLVERFQH
-1059 DPEPTLFV
+1059 DPEPMLFL

-1079 TAANH
+1079 TAASH

-1109 RKNVQVRKL
+1109 RRNVQVRKL

-1138 AERVVGTGEDW
+1138 AERVVGAGEEW
-1149 LTDLSTEELREVFRL
+1149 LTDLSTDELREVFRL
-1164 TAEGV
+1164 TG
-1169 G
+1169 GS